1 MRPVG
6 GDDRHVVSA
15 PCAAPIPPARNVPTV
30 TAFRYVAV
38 IHRSMEVPSDPPE
51 RCPVCSATYDSVSV
65 HEAGLMVNMCDNE
78 RYRRVC
84 FDPATRDS
92 TPVIEFYHH
101 THAQIRGEQ
110 RTHAPTADAPDTSG

>member
-1 MRPVG
+1 
-6 GDDRHVVSA
+6 
-15 PCAAPIPPARNVPTV
+15 
-30 TAFRYVAV
+30 
-38 IHRSMEVPSDPPE
+38 MEVPSDPPE

-84 FDPATRDS
+84 FDPATRGS

-101 THAQIRGEQ
+101 THAQIRDEQ
-110 RTHAPTADAPDTSG
+110 RAHALTADTPDMSG